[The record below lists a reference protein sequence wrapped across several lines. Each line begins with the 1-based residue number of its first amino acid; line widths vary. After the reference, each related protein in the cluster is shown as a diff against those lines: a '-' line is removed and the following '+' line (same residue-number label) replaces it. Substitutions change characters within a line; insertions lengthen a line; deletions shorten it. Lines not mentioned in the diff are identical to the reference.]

1 MSLKSNVKF
10 GQTIEEFIDL
20 QLKGTIMFRG
30 KKIKKNDLEKIFSDI
45 DEKILNAKIEVI
57 GVNQIRE
64 DIIESIQKK
73 NSKDRAY
80 YVYSKYIIF
89 MNENYFNDKP
99 KSKQIQELPTYY
111 SDLERRLLIAK
122 KMHSEFNISNIAREF
137 LVSERTIEKDLS
149 ILNNGDMKV
158 LNQELKVEY
167 DERREGHIKIK
178 SKAHPLFLVENLT
191 QVVAILNGLSY
202 VAKRDYGYHEYAI
215 ETAVSI
221 WMQLSE
227 DAKDRIQNVLVKEL
241 NLNEEWYNKIS
252 KLSEIEINKSMFK
265 REEQFSDNK
274 YLDILKNGK
283 HCSIEYIDD
292 DGNIANQY
300 VDRIRLGKGDTIIG
314 IIYGEENIEIKI
326 NKDRIICYVP
336 QVRNIKNK

>member
-158 LNQELKVEY
+158 LNQQLKVEY

-221 WMQLSE
+221 WMQLSD

-241 NLNEEWYNKIS
+241 NLNEGWYNKIS
-252 KLSEIEINKSMFK
+252 KLSEIEINKSIFK

-283 HCSIEYIDD
+283 PCSIEYIDD

-314 IIYGEENIEIKI
+314 IIYGQENIEIKI

-336 QVRNIKNK
+336 QVTYRNKK

>member
-1 MSLKSNVKF
+1 MSLKSDVKF

-20 QLKGTIMFRG
+20 QLKGTIMFKG

-73 NSKDRAY
+73 TSKDRAY

-241 NLNEEWYNKIS
+241 NLNEGWYNKIS

>member
-221 WMQLSE
+221 WMQLSD

-241 NLNEEWYNKIS
+241 NLNEGWYNKIS
-252 KLSEIEINKSMFK
+252 KLSEIEINKSIFK

-283 HCSIEYIDD
+283 PCSIEYIDD

>member
-20 QLKGTIMFRG
+20 QLKGTIMFRW

-158 LNQELKVEY
+158 LNQQLKVEY

-241 NLNEEWYNKIS
+241 NLIEGWYNKIS

-283 HCSIEYIDD
+283 PCSIEYIDD

>member
-20 QLKGTIMFRG
+20 QLKGTIMFKG

-221 WMQLSE
+221 WMQLSD

-241 NLNEEWYNKIS
+241 NLNEGWYNKIS
-252 KLSEIEINKSMFK
+252 KLSEIEINKSIFK

-283 HCSIEYIDD
+283 PCSIEYIDD

>member
-1 MSLKSNVKF
+1 MSLKSDVKF

-20 QLKGTIMFRG
+20 QLKGTIMFKG

>member
-73 NSKDRAY
+73 TSKDRAY

-158 LNQELKVEY
+158 LNQQLKVEY

-202 VAKRDYGYHEYAI
+202 VAKGDYGYHEYAI

-221 WMQLSE
+221 WMQLSD

-241 NLNEEWYNKIS
+241 NLNEGWYNKIS
-252 KLSEIEINKSMFK
+252 KLSEIEINKSIFK

-283 HCSIEYIDD
+283 PCSIEYIDD